1 MRISNK
7 ELGSIARRA
16 METAHAPYSNFR
28 VGAALLASSGR
39 VFTGCNIESSSYSL
53 TICAERTAIFKAI
66 SEGIH
71 KFSAIAIASVDP
83 GYITPCGAC
92 RQVLIDLAGN
102 IDVVMLNGRDRIK
115 VRKLSSLIPVAFTDR
130 NLARS
135 KGKK

>member
-115 VRKLSSLIPVAFTDR
+115 VRKLSSLIPLAFTDR
-130 NLARS
+130 NLSRS